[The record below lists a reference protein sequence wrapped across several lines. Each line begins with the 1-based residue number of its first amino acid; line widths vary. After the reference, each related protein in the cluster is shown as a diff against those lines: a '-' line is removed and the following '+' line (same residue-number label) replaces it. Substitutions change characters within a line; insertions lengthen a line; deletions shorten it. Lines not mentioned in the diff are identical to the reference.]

1 VRVVVAWGVVMAEL
15 TTSERLQPS
24 LLDRLTDDEPG
35 SRAESRDRRVMSMRQ
50 IRLAVLRDL
59 SWLLNAASHPLED
72 EIQKYPLVAK
82 SVVNFGVPDLTG
94 LTSSGIKA
102 GRLEQ
107 MVLEAIVAFEPRITR
122 KSLSVRA
129 VEDTGSSRGES
140 NPNRYRF
147 EINGELCPIPMP
159 ESLYLKT
166 EVDLE
171 TGRFEVK
178 DRVV

>member
-1 VRVVVAWGVVMAEL
+1 MAEL
-15 TTSERLQPS
+15 TTTDRLQPS
-24 LLDRLTDDEPG
+24 LLDRLTDDEPT
-35 SRAESRDRRVMSMRQ
+35 SKVESRERRVMSMRQ

-59 SWLLNAASHPLED
+59 SHLLNAAAHPMDD
-72 EIQKYPLVAK
+72 EIQSYDVVAK
-82 SVVNFGVPDLTG
+82 SVVNYGLPDLTG
-94 LTSSGIKA
+94 LTTSGIKA

-107 MVLEAIVAFEPRITR
+107 MVYEAIVAFEPRITR

-129 VEDTGSSRGES
+129 VEDTSGGSD
-140 NPNRYRF
+140 NQPNRYRF

-159 ESLYLKT
+159 EALFLKT

-178 DRVV
+178 DRVS